1 MPDPTPSPSNATP
14 LSLIVGGSKGLGGSV
29 ARKFAREGHNVV
41 ILSRT
46 APKLDDAPGSIRH
59 VAADLE
65 DRARLAAAI
74 AEVTAGG
81 ARVAN
86 LVLSQRF
93 RGNEN
98 AWERELEVS
107 LSATRFLIES
117 LTESFTPGASIV
129 LVSSVAAEIVVEDQP
144 VGYHVA
150 KAGLQQM
157 ARFYSV
163 MLGRRGVRIN
173 CVSPSIFIKE
183 EFQHQPQD
191 PEKAEFF
198 RKVIPLGRPGTW
210 EEVCGVIA
218 FLCSPAAGYV
228 TGQDIAVDG
237 GVSHQSA
244 LSVARRMT
252 PEPPRK

>member
-1 MPDPTPSPSNATP
+1 MPTPVNETT

-29 ARKFAREGHNVV
+29 ARKFAREGHQVV

-46 APKLDDAPGSIRH
+46 PPKLEGAQGAIRH
-59 VAADLE
+59 VVADLE
-65 DRARLAAAI
+65 NRAQLTGVLATI
-74 AEVTAGG
+74 TATG
-81 ARVAN
+81 AKVAN

-93 RGNEN
+93 RGNDN

-107 LSATRFLIES
+107 LSATRFIIES
-117 LTESFTPGASIV
+117 LVESFAPGTSIV

-144 VGYHVA
+144 IGYHVA

-157 ARFYSV
+157 ARYYSV
-163 MLGRRGVRIN
+163 MLGRRGVRCN

-183 EFQHQPQD
+183 EFQHQPID
-191 PEKAEFF
+191 AEKAAFF
-198 RKVIPLGRPGTW
+198 RQVIPLGRPGTW

-228 TGQDIAVDG
+228 TGQDIVVDG

-244 LSVARRMT
+244 LSVARRMS